1 MLSTIIFQMAVRTV
15 KQMDRL
21 EQRAGRAIAL
31 AVSAG
36 PFDLGKFFSTGE
48 ISLTLRGKGGVCGLA
63 DWGVHGFSA
72 SRFRGGVWGH
82 QNQRPSSA
90 AIAGV
95 MNERTIR
102 VSNSRPNA
110 MVVPTC
116 PTVRSSLIAMELRVN
131 AKTSPADVTT
141 APVPAIARMIPVLK
155 PALISSLNRDTRSKL

>member
-1 MLSTIIFQMAVRTV
+1 M
-15 KQMDRL
+15 
-21 EQRAGRAIAL
+21 

-48 ISLTLRGKGGVCGLA
+48 ISLTLRGNDGVCGLA

-116 PTVRSSLIAMELRVN
+116 PTVRPGRRAAADRVLDVVPGPQIPERSRMRC
-131 AKTSPADVTT
+131 AAFVIRHADLVGLGG
-141 APVPAIARMIPVLK
+141 R
-155 PALISSLNRDTRSKL
+155 R